1 MCVYWGGGSKLRLEM
16 LHRVCLALEGSM
28 PSWQP
33 QLSAGRTPT
42 ARRQGGKPSAGWPGP
57 GPGAE
62 PGVIAPSSRG
72 SVAGRGG
79 LCGRVCWVSPR
90 GP

>member
-1 MCVYWGGGSKLRLEM
+1 MCVYWGGGSKLRLETV
-16 LHRVCLALEGSM
+16 HGVCLELEGSM

-42 ARRQGGKPSAGWPGP
+42 ARRQGGRPSAGWLGP

-62 PGVIAPSSRG
+62 PES
-72 SVAGRGG
+72 
-79 LCGRVCWVSPR
+79 LT
-90 GP
+90 